1 MTVPLPQGLAVP
13 PSYPTASLAAQAQ
26 AMTTFR
32 AAQDFLMLMLIRD
45 ILKVWGSL
53 NLQDVRSSW
62 PTLRIAIAGLVRE
75 RFGLSV
81 AQAQAYYAEARKAAG
96 IIGSFPAP
104 SVPLPSPELIQ
115 ATLDSTGPYALLG
128 RIKKAQPVP
137 QAMQNTG
144 VILSGAASRLVL
156 NGARQVILQS
166 VKDDSEAVG
175 WMRVTASN
183 PCSWCSMLASRGAQ
197 YKSAESAGFKAHG
210 HCRCTAMPRYSRQ
223 DAEALLD
230 SPLRQDW
237 DRVTAGLSGK
247 DALNAWR
254 RWWNKEHPD
263 ALGSH
268 LAA

>member
-1 MTVPLPQGLAVP
+1 VSTPGFQPLAVQA
-13 PSYPTASLAAQAQ
+13 SYPTASLAAQAQ
-26 AMTTFR
+26 AMTAFR
-32 AAQDFLMLMLIRD
+32 SAQDFLMLMLLRD
-45 ILKVWGSL
+45 VLKVWGGL

-62 PTLRIAIAGLVRE
+62 PALRIAIAALVRE

-96 IIGSFPAP
+96 VPGSFPAP
-104 SVPLPSPELIQ
+104 SIPLPSPELIQ

-144 VILSGAASRLVL
+144 VVLSGAASRLVL
-156 NGARQVILQS
+156 NGARMAILQA
-166 VKDDSEAVG
+166 VRDDSEAVG
-175 WMRVTASN
+175 WIRVTAAN
-183 PCSWCSMLASRGAQ
+183 PCAFCAMLASRGAI
-197 YKSAESAGFKAHG
+197 YRSKASAGFEAHG
-210 HCRCTAMPRYSRQ
+210 LCRCKPQAVFSHK
-223 DAEALLD
+223 DAEALED
-230 SPLRQDW
+230 NPLRQQW
-237 DRVTAGLSGK
+237 DRVTAGYGGK
-247 DALNAWR
+247 DAINAWR

>member
-1 MTVPLPQGLAVP
+1 MTA
-13 PSYPTASLAAQAQ
+13 
-26 AMTTFR
+26 FR
-32 AAQDFLMLMLIRD
+32 AAQDFLMLMLLRD
-45 ILKVWGSL
+45 VLKVWGGL

-62 PTLRIAIAGLVRE
+62 PVLRIAIAALVRE

-81 AQAQAYYAEARKAAG
+81 AQAQAYYAEARRAAG
-96 IIGSFPAP
+96 IAGSFPAP

-128 RIKKAQPVP
+128 RIKRSQPVP
-137 QAMQNTG
+137 TAMQNTG

-175 WMRVTASN
+175 WMRVTAAN
-183 PCSWCSMLASRGAQ
+183 PCSWCAMLASRGAS
-197 YKSAESAGFKAHG
+197 YRSAASAGFKAHNL
-210 HCRCTAMPRYSRQ
+210 CRCTAQAVFSHR
-223 DAEALLD
+223 DAEALTD
-230 SPLRQDW
+230 SPLRQQW
-237 DRVTAGLSGK
+237 DDATAGLSGK